1 MSRLY
6 NILRNIIV
14 PSSTLSL
21 GAYNTASVLT
31 GSASRITFSIP
42 TGRVYPTG
50 TTVTKVVCNINAR
63 TSNANG
69 TGTYVVHKVGTSADW
84 ATFDSTSNFIF
95 NNGANDTVSLAPNN
109 ITISLQGG
117 TNVYVSL
124 QAPTSHFFSGSQS
137 NTNILNN
144 NATVVELRD
153 IVIYFDIPQ

>member
-14 PSSTLSL
+14 PSNTLSL
-21 GAYNTASVLT
+21 GTYNTASVLT
-31 GSASRITFSIP
+31 GTGSRITFSIP

-50 TTVTKVVCNINAR
+50 TTITKVVCNFNAR
-63 TSNANG
+63 TSNAEGNG
-69 TGTYVVHKVGTSADW
+69 VYVVHKVGTFTDW
-84 ATFDSTSNFIF
+84 APFDSTSNFTF
-95 NNGANDTVSLAPNN
+95 NNGVNDTVSLAPNN
-109 ITISLQGG
+109 MTINLQGG
-117 TNVYVSL
+117 TNVLINL

-144 NATVVELRD
+144 NATVVELKD